1 MKKILIK
8 REQSKLACFAER
20 EKSRT
25 KFKIKTFMLAVV
37 ALALTAPV
45 FTACSSDDDNTKENI
60 ISEFSVNDQ
69 KVAAQKAKS
78 KKNTAVLLV
87 AFGSTWNNAFLA
99 FDKTITAYEQAF
111 PEADVYI
118 SFSSD
123 ICINRASVGENVDD
137 NGNLVKR
144 DYYEPRYL
152 LHAIGAA
159 KYSKIYVQSLQ
170 VIPGEEFAAV
180 VASVKKFMNNGY
192 IGDAHLDDDY
202 LAKLAEDEAIFL
214 GMPLL
219 NNPDVDVPE
228 VAKQLNALYSSEA
241 QQGVV
246 AFMGHGNPDTYD
258 TFKANVR
265 YEQLEGELQ
274 KLSPNYFV
282 GTVDMPDNYK
292 QDVWARMQ
300 DKGINSGKVCLHALM
315 SIAGDHAHNDMAGG
329 ALEGQD
335 EDEYWDENDPESED
349 NSWFE
354 FFIHKGYTA
363 TVPLSGKH
371 PLGLLELPGVLN
383 VWINHTKNAEFL
395 EDAYHSMYPEE

>member
-1 MKKILIK
+1 MKQIKSFIL
-8 REQSKLACFAER
+8 AAVAFA
-20 EKSRT
+20 
-25 KFKIKTFMLAVV
+25 LV
-37 ALALTAPV
+37 APA

-60 ISEFSVNDQ
+60 ISEFSVND
-69 KVAAQKAKS
+69 KMVADQKAKS
-78 KKNTAVLLV
+78 GKNVAVLLV
-87 AFGSTWNNAFLA
+87 AFGSTWNNAFQA
-99 FDKTITAYEQAF
+99 FDKTKAAYETAF
-111 PEADVYI
+111 PNADVYVC
-118 SFSSD
+118 FSSD

-137 NGNLVKR
+137 NGNIVKR

-192 IGDAHLDDDY
+192 LADAHLDDAY

-219 NNPDVDVPE
+219 NDPEKDVPE
-228 VAKQLNALYSSEA
+228 VAKQLNSLYKSEA

-265 YEQLEGELQ
+265 YEQLEEELQ
-274 KLSPNYFV
+274 KFSPNYFV

-292 QDVWARMQ
+292 QDVYGRMQ
-300 DKGINSGKVCLHALM
+300 AKGINSGKMYLHALM
-315 SIAGDHAHNDMAGG
+315 SIAGDHAHNDMAG
-329 ALEGQD
+329 EGD
-335 EDEYWDENDPESED
+335 DYWRPMAPESED
-349 NSWFE
+349 VSWFE
-354 FFIHKGYTA
+354 FFSHMGYDT
-363 TVPLSGKH
+363 TVPVTNNH
-371 PLGLLELPGVLN
+371 PLGLLELSGVLN

>member
-1 MKKILIK
+1 MMKTIKYFIL
-8 REQSKLACFAER
+8 
-20 EKSRT
+20 T
-25 KFKIKTFMLAVV
+25 AV
-37 ALALTAPV
+37 AFALTVPV

-60 ISEFSVNDQ
+60 VSEYAVND
-69 KVAAQKAKS
+69 KMVAAQKANS
-78 KKNTAVLLV
+78 KKDVAVLLV

-99 FDKTITAYEQAF
+99 FDKTKAAYEAAF
-111 PEADVYI
+111 PNADVYVC
-118 SFSSD
+118 FSSD

-137 NGNLVKR
+137 NGNIVKR

-192 IGDAHLDDDY
+192 LADAHLDDAY
-202 LAKLAEDEAIFL
+202 LAKLADNEAIFL

-219 NNPDVDVPE
+219 NDPDADVPE
-228 VAKQLNALYSSEA
+228 VAKQLNALYASEA

-246 AFMGHGNPDTYD
+246 AFMGHGNPDKYD

-265 YEQLEGELQ
+265 YTQLEEALQ
-274 KLSPNYFV
+274 QYNPNYFV
-282 GTVDMPDNYK
+282 GTVDMDGNLK
-292 QDVWARMQ
+292 QDVLERIRE
-300 DKGINSGKVCLHALM
+300 KGINNGKLYLHALM
-315 SIAGDHAHNDMAGG
+315 SIAGDHAHNDMAG
-329 ALEGQD
+329 EG
-335 EDEYWDENDPESED
+335 DEYWSHPMMPEHEE
-349 NSWFE
+349 NSWYE
-354 FFIHKGYTA
+354 FFTHAGYEA
-363 TVPLSGKH
+363 IVPVTNKH
-371 PLGLLELPGVLN
+371 PLGLLELEGVQK

>member
-20 EKSRT
+20 EESRT
-25 KFKIKTFMLAVV
+25 KFKIKSFLVATI
-37 ALALTAPV
+37 ALAMVAPV
-45 FTACSSDDDNTKENI
+45 FTACGSDDDDKKQEIIENI
-60 ISEFSVNDQ
+60 VSEFSVND
-69 KVAAQKAKS
+69 KMVAEQKAKS
-78 KKNTAVLLV
+78 KKDVAVLLV

-99 FDKTITAYEQAF
+99 FDKTKAAYEAAF
-111 PEADVYI
+111 PNADVYVC
-118 SFSSD
+118 FSSD

-137 NGNLVKR
+137 NGNIVKR

-192 IGDAHLDDDY
+192 IGDAHLDDAY
-202 LAKLAEDEAIFL
+202 LAKLAENEAIFL

-265 YEQLEGELQ
+265 YEQLEEELQ
-274 KLSPNYFV
+274 KFSPNYFV

-292 QDVWARMQ
+292 QDVLARMQ
-300 DKGINSGKVCLHALM
+300 AKGINSGKMFLHALM
-315 SIAGDHAHNDMAGG
+315 SIAGDHAHNDMAG
-329 ALEGQD
+329 EG
-335 EDEYWDENDPESED
+335 EEYWRQMDPDSEE
-349 NSWFE
+349 NSWYE
-354 FFIHKGYTA
+354 FFSHKDYEV
-363 TVPLSGKH
+363 TVPVTNKH

-383 VWINHTKNAEFL
+383 VWVSHTKNAEFL

>member
-99 FDKTITAYEQAF
+99 FDKTVAAYEQAF

-137 NGNLVKR
+137 NGNIVKR

-202 LAKLAEDEAIFL
+202 LAKLAQDEAIFL

-219 NNPDVDVPE
+219 NNPEKDVPT
-228 VAKQLNALYSSEA
+228 VAAELNKLYASEA

-265 YEQLEGELQ
+265 YEQLEKELQ
-274 KLSPNYFV
+274 KLNPNYFV

-335 EDEYWDENDPESED
+335 EDEYWDEKDPESED

-354 FFIHKGYTA
+354 FFSHKGYTA
-363 TVPLSGKH
+363 TVPLLGKH
-371 PLGLLELPGVLN
+371 PLGLLELSGILN
-383 VWINHTKNAEFL
+383 VWVNHTKNAEFL
-395 EDAYHSMYPEE
+395 EDAYHSMYPED

>member
-1 MKKILIK
+1 MKKIKYFVL
-8 REQSKLACFAER
+8 SV
-20 EKSRT
+20 
-25 KFKIKTFMLAVV
+25 M

-45 FTACSSDDDNTKENI
+45 FTACGSDDDEKTEIVENI
-60 ISEFSVNDQ
+60 ISEFSVND
-69 KVAAQKAKS
+69 KMVAAQKAQS
-78 KKNTAVLLV
+78 KKNVAVLLV

-99 FDKTITAYEQAF
+99 FDKTKAAYESAF

-123 ICINRASVGENVDD
+123 ICINRASIGENVDD
-137 NGNLVKR
+137 NGNIVKR

-192 IGDAHLDDDY
+192 IGNAHLDDEY
-202 LAKLAEDEAIFL
+202 LEKLALDEGIFL

-219 NNPDVDVPE
+219 SDPEVDVPA
-228 VAKQLNALYSSEA
+228 VAAELNKLYASEA
-241 QQGVV
+241 AQGVV
-246 AFMGHGNPDTYD
+246 AFMGHGNPDSYD
-258 TFKANVR
+258 TFKANIR
-265 YEQLEGELQ
+265 YTQLEQDLQ
-274 KLSPNYFV
+274 KFSPNYFV

-292 QDVWARMQ
+292 QDVMSRMQ
-300 DKGINSGKVCLHALM
+300 AKGIKSGKISLHALM
-315 SIAGDHAHNDMAGG
+315 SIAGDHAHNDMAG
-329 ALEGQD
+329 EG
-335 EDEYWDENDPESED
+335 EDYWDDEDPESEE
-349 NSWFE
+349 NSWYE
-354 FFIHKGYTA
+354 FFNHKGYTA
-363 TVPLSGKH
+363 NVPLAGKH
-371 PLGLLELPGVLN
+371 PQGLLELPGVLQ

>member
-1 MKKILIK
+1 MKKIKSLI
-8 REQSKLACFAER
+8 LAAVAFA
-20 EKSRT
+20 
-25 KFKIKTFMLAVV
+25 FV
-37 ALALTAPV
+37 APV
-45 FTACSSDDDNTKENI
+45 LTSCSSDDDSQKENLV
-60 ISEFSVNDQ
+60 SEYSVND
-69 KVAAQKAKS
+69 KMVAAQKAKS
-78 KKNTAVLLV
+78 KKDVAVLLI
-87 AFGSTWNNAFLA
+87 AFGSTWDNAFKA
-99 FDKTITAYEQAF
+99 FDKTKAAYEAAF
-111 PEADVYI
+111 PDADVYV

-123 ICINRASVGENVDD
+123 ICINRASIGENKDD
-137 NGNLVKR
+137 NGNIVKR

-152 LHAIGAA
+152 LHAIGDA
-159 KYSKIYVQSLQ
+159 KYSKIYIQSLQ

-192 IGDAHLDDDY
+192 ISSAHLDDDY
-202 LAKLAEDEAIFL
+202 LAKLQEDEAIYL

-219 NNPDVDVPE
+219 SDPEEDVPE
-228 VAKQLNALYSSEA
+228 VAKQLNALYASEA

-246 AFMGHGNPDTYD
+246 AFMGHGNPDNYD

-265 YEQLEGELQ
+265 YTQLEEALQ

-292 QDVWARMQ
+292 QDVLARMQ
-300 DKGINSGKVCLHALM
+300 AKGINSGKVSLHALM

-335 EDEYWDENDPESED
+335 EDEYWKTMAPESED
-349 NSWFE
+349 VSWYE
-354 FFIHKGYTA
+354 FFKHTGYEPV
-363 TVPLSGKH
+363 VPITGKH

-383 VWINHTKNAEFL
+383 VWIQHTKNAEFL

>member
-1 MKKILIK
+1 MKTIK
-8 REQSKLACFAER
+8 S
-20 EKSRT
+20 
-25 KFKIKTFMLAVV
+25 FMLAVV

-45 FTACSSDDDNTKENI
+45 FTACSDDDNTKENI

-78 KKNTAVLLV
+78 GKNTAVLLV

-99 FDKTITAYEQAF
+99 FDKTVAAYEQAF

-192 IGDAHLDDDY
+192 IGAAHLDDAY
-202 LAKLAEDEAIFL
+202 LAKLAEDEAIFF

-219 NNPDVDVPE
+219 NDPDVDVPA
-228 VAKQLNALYSSEA
+228 VAAELNKLYATEA
-241 QQGVV
+241 AQGVV
-246 AFMGHGNPDTYD
+246 AFMGHGNPDNYD

-265 YEQLEGELQ
+265 YTQLEEAL
-274 KLSPNYFV
+274 KNYNKNYFV
-282 GTVDMPDNYK
+282 GTVDMPDNLK
-292 QDVWARMQ
+292 MDVLERMREQ
-300 DKGINSGKVCLHALM
+300 EIVNGKMSLYALM
-315 SIAGDHAHNDMAGG
+315 SIAGDHAHNDMAG
-329 ALEGQD
+329 EG
-335 EDEYWDENDPESED
+335 DEYWPHPMAPEHEE

-354 FFIHKGYTA
+354 FFSHSGYEV
-363 TVPLSGKH
+363 TVPVTNKH
-371 PLGLLELPGVLN
+371 PLGLLELEGVRN
-383 VWINHTKNAEFL
+383 IWIKHTKEAEFL